1 MCLCY
6 RISQLDHPNII
17 QFLGLHYKSD
27 SDIPI
32 LVMECLPMSLNDYLE
47 QNEMVPNHVKKSIL
61 LDVSNGL
68 LYLHTQT
75 PAILHRDINADNVLL
90 TSSLQAKIADFG
102 VSRIFEPDPGKYY
115 MKMSTC
121 PGSILYM
128 PPEALQSDYKE
139 TGDDCYKFD
148 VFSFGV
154 LILHVYT
161 QELPRPTGAFDEH
174 NRPRNEVQRR
184 QHLLNKMENHNM
196 KQLAKD
202 CLGNDPQSRP
212 HTLDLVR
219 RIAGIWN
226 YHSFSI

>member
-1 MCLCY
+1 MHVHY
-6 RISQLDHPNII
+6 RISQLDHPNVI

-32 LVMECLPMSLNDYLE
+32 LVMECLPMSLTHYLE
-47 QNEMVPNHVKKSIL
+47 QNEMITNHVKKSIL
-61 LDVSNGL
+61 FDVSNGL

-90 TSSLQAKIADFG
+90 TSNLQAKIADFG
-102 VSRIFEPDPGKYY
+102 VSRIFEPDPAKYY

-139 TGDDCYKFD
+139 TRDDCDKLD

-161 QELPRPTGAFDEH
+161 QELPIPTGAFDEH

-226 YHSFSI
+226 LHLFSI

>member
-1 MCLCY
+1 MSLRY
-6 RISQLDHPNII
+6 RVSQLDHPNIV

-32 LVMECLPMSLNDYLE
+32 LVMECLPMSLTHYLE
-47 QNEMVPNHVKKSIL
+47 RNEMIPNHVKKSIL

-68 LYLHTQT
+68 LYLHTQN
-75 PAILHRDINADNVLL
+75 PAILHRDINADNILL
-90 TSSLQAKIADFG
+90 TSSLQAKIGDFG
-102 VSRIFEPDPGKYY
+102 VSRVFEPDLGNYY

-128 PPEALQSDYKE
+128 PPEALQSNYKE
-139 TGDDCYKFD
+139 TEDDCNKFD

-161 QELPRPTGAFDEH
+161 QELPRPTGAFDEQ
-174 NRPRNEVQRR
+174 NKPRNEAQRR
-184 QHLLNKMENHNM
+184 QYLLKKMENHNM
-196 KQLAKD
+196 KQLAED
-202 CLGNDPQSRP
+202 CLRNDPQSRP
-212 HTLDLVR
+212 ETLDLVR

-226 YHSFSI
+226 FHSFSI